1 MSNLYCQLSGYRLTT
16 AEILYHLPD
25 HPAACINSAVSTC
38 GGLAL
43 AKLAA
48 ARAVSPHLM
57 TSVAP
62 SSLLAATHGSSAR
75 GDRGIALWLFGCA
88 AMIFL
93 MVVIGGVTRLTE
105 SGLSITEWQ
114 PIAGVIPPSSDAD
127 WAREFDHYKAIPQYQ
142 ALHASMTLAE
152 FKTIFFWEY
161 LHRLWGR
168 LIGIAFGV
176 PFLWFLVARR
186 LSWALAPKLAVLLVL
201 GGLQGALGW
210 YMVESGL
217 AGRIEVSQ
225 YRLVAHLLA
234 AVALYLAILWV
245 ALDLWPSRAP
255 ESAAYGSLRRVLT
268 ALLTL
273 ALLTLA
279 AGGFVAGLRAGYVYN
294 TFPLMNGYIV
304 PPDYATAG
312 AWYLNPFESLAA
324 AQFDHRA
331 LAELTWL
338 FVMGAWLWSLRL
350 DLTPELRTALHA
362 MAAVATVQLGLG
374 IATLLLVVPLPL
386 AVAHQAGALLLVTAI
401 LVARHVTRP
410 AL

>member
-1 MSNLYCQLSGYRLTT
+1 MIS
-16 AEILYHLPD
+16 
-25 HPAACINSAVSTC
+25 AAPSSPSF
-38 GGLAL
+38 
-43 AKLAA
+43 AA
-48 ARAVSPHLM
+48 ARAS
-57 TSVAP
+57 A
-62 SSLLAATHGSSAR
+62 AR
-75 GDRGIALWLFGCA
+75 GDRGIALWLLGCA

-114 PIAGVIPPSSDAD
+114 PIAGAIPPLSEAD
-127 WAREFDHYKAIPQYQ
+127 WTREFEHYQAIPQYQ
-142 ALHASMTLAE
+142 AIHAGMSLAE

-168 LIGIAFGV
+168 LIGVAFAL
-176 PFLWFLVARR
+176 PFLWFLWARR

-217 AGRIEVSQ
+217 AERIEVSQ
-225 YRLVAHLLA
+225 YRLVAHLAA

-245 ALDLWPSRAP
+245 ALDLWPSLTLPLLRSGPLPLPPKRGRGAIAALACPSPTKWEREGPSAERWEGEGAAP
-255 ESAAYGSLRRVLT
+255 AALRRALT
-268 ALLTL
+268 ALLGL

-279 AGGFVAGLRAGYVYN
+279 AGGFVAGLRAGYIYN
-294 TFPLMNGYIV
+294 TFPLMNGALV
-304 PPDYATAG
+304 PPDYATVSP
-312 AWYLNPFESLAA
+312 WYLNPFESLAA

-338 FVMGAWLWSLRL
+338 AAVGLWLWSLRL
-350 DLTPELRTALHA
+350 DLERPLRGAL
-362 MAAVATVQLGLG
+362 AAVAVVATLQLSLG

-386 AVAHQAGALLLVTAI
+386 AVAHQAGALLMVTAI
-401 LVARHVTRP
+401 LAARHAARRP
-410 AL
+410 QMDALSPSAL